1 MIDTENSEES
11 NLSSEKKAKFAQLND
26 FIMFVDKHIIE
37 KDTLTE
43 VFHFERSK
51 KEYIILQVWKK
62 VHTPIRIRKKAK
74 KVL

>member
-1 MIDTENSEES
+1 MRDTENSEES
-11 NLSSEKKAKFAQLND
+11 NLSSEKKTTLAQLND
-26 FIMFVDKHIIE
+26 FITFVDKYIIE

-43 VFHFERSK
+43 VLNFERGK